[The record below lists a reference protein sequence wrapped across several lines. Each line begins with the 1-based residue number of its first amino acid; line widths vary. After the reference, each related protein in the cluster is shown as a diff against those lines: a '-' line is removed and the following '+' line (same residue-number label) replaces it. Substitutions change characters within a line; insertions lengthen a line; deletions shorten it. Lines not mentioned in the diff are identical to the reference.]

1 MSLYLYLFLVGFLL
15 VHFCK
20 MLRLYLVLMEHKIPF
35 DKFVLLY
42 AKTTLVNL
50 LIPYKIG
57 EIYRFYC
64 ISKETK
70 HWQVGILSIV
80 VDRFFD
86 TLALC
91 LILIPL
97 DVYLCGTQNGAA
109 ANFVLSNITWIFIV
123 LLCLIVLCYI
133 SILPTYRYLNRYII
147 REKKST
153 RSMAALK
160 GLDVVKNWYDFTAQ
174 LIRGRALLIFIA
186 SLFGWGFEILTLKSL
201 AYRQA
206 LPFGVVDFSKY
217 IQSVFLGG
225 GNQLERTYVCCGAY
239 AMLMLTVVGYII
251 YAITSYRK
259 LKERVK

>member
-1 MSLYLYLFLVGFLL
+1 MSIYIYLFFFGFLL

-160 GLDVVKNWYDFTAQ
+160 GLDVVKNWYDFTQ
-174 LIRGRALLIFIA
+174 NLISGRFALILVSSF
-186 SLFGWGFEILTLKSL
+186 FGWIFEVGTIKML
-201 AYRQA
+201 AIYLA
-206 LPFGVVDFSKY
+206 KPFNLFDFREY
-217 IQSVFLGG
+217 IQSIFGIGQNIL
-225 GNQLERTYVCCGAY
+225 LKPY
-239 AMLMLTVVGYII
+239 
-251 YAITSYRK
+251 TSYGVLIMIGITVIALGIVVVNK
-259 LKERVK
+259 LKCR